1 MKEERGSTVNLVV
14 FQDSDLREMALHEW
28 LDLRQ
33 DRVFV
38 ISDREAQGDLD
49 ERALLGRGYASVS
62 VYSNYIGNG
71 AIDADVLG
79 LHARFGID
87 RIVAMGEDDVIRA
100 ARLRTVLNLPGQS
113 LESAVAYRDK
123 VVMKT
128 LLREAGVPVT
138 PFRALGSPMDLIE
151 FEREY
156 PLPLFIKPISSS
168 GGTGVRPLLTRAELR
183 AFLETGFIARFP
195 GSEYLA
201 DLMVE
206 KLVEGRLYHVDG
218 LVVEGRIEIAVPST
232 YLFSQRKAVRGSRTM
247 EKEESLYRRLRAV
260 VESALGALPSPGSFS
275 FHAEVFHTAE
285 DEILVNEIASRTGG
299 GKIGATVGVVA
310 GMNLNHLSIL
320 AQRDAQMARHALKEA
335 RPASPC
341 AGFSLISSLERE
353 RMSVPRA
360 CPFSWVSDYSVY
372 LPPASDQ
379 LVAAVVSGESARVVE
394 ERLERFNDWILGA
407 V

>member
-1 MKEERGSTVNLVV
+1 
-14 FQDSDLREMALHEW
+14 
-28 LDLRQ
+28 
-33 DRVFV
+33 
-38 ISDREAQGDLD
+38 
-49 ERALLGRGYASVS
+49 VS
-62 VYSNYIGNG
+62 VYSYYISNG
-71 AIDADVLG
+71 AIDADVLD

-87 RIVAMGEDDVIRA
+87 RIVAMGEADVIRA
-100 ARLRTVLNLPGQS
+100 ARLRAALNLPGQS

-123 VVMKT
+123 VVMKA
-128 LLREAGVPVT
+128 LLRGAGIPVT

-168 GGTGVRPLLTRAELR
+168 GGTGVRPLRTRAELR

-195 GSEYLA
+195 DSEYLG

-218 LVVEGRIEIAVPST
+218 LVVEGRIEIVVPSA
-232 YLFSQRKAVRGSRTM
+232 YLFSERKAVRGSRTM
-247 EKEESLYRRLRAV
+247 EKEEPLYGRLRAV
-260 VESALGALPSPGSFS
+260 VESALAALPSPGSFS
-275 FHAEVFHTAE
+275 FHAEIFHTAE
-285 DEILVNEIASRTGG
+285 DEILVNEIASRTGA
-299 GKIGATVGVVA
+299 GKIGAAVGVVA

-320 AQRDAQMARHALKEA
+320 AQRDARMARHALKEA

-360 CPFSWVSDYSVY
+360 CPFPWVSDYSVY

-394 ERLERFNDWILGA
+394 ERLERFNDWVLGA